1 MGGPEGQTRLP
12 AGSGYLETVDSLGR
26 RIRDP
31 VEKLRFF
38 RETLAASPVDA
49 EVPSLPPTGRPSG
62 TPAPRRPAPSW
73 LVLSGAGVG
82 CALAAALVLG
92 PMAWDGGKVSGA
104 MVPPDAAREGGSP
117 RASPGGTEGLVE
129 PETGALVSLASRA
142 PLEVAGEPVPASLGI
157 RPAGVWLVEQ
167 GPDWEQY
174 SNGLRI
180 ETAHTVG
187 GERRR
192 YRVFTLEGGMSEE
205 VYDRPVG
212 ILFHTTE
219 SHVWPLEPTYNDN
232 LRRNSKNLIG
242 NVARDRL
249 YHYVI
254 DRFGRVY
261 RVVEDEA
268 KANHAGHGVW
278 QHGERIYL
286 SLNHA
291 FFGVAFETRWAGGQ
305 ELPLTEAQV
314 VAGRNLTAWLRH
326 RWDIAPEMCVTHGL
340 TSVSPRSHLV
350 GYHVDWARGFPF
362 AAFDLPDQYR
372 RPAPSV
378 LLFGFGYDADLLR
391 RVGQPW
397 AGLEEAE
404 RLLAAEAAANGRSLA
419 EERRERRARFRHW
432 LRAQAQGD
440 DTDDTTARA
449 EATRAISGGS

>member
-1 MGGPEGQTRLP
+1 MGGTEARTRLC
-12 AGSGYLETVDSLGR
+12 ASNGYLERVDSLGR

-38 RETLAASPVDA
+38 RETLAASPPVA
-49 EVPSLPPTGRPSG
+49 EEPPPVPAERPVS
-62 TPAPRRPAPSW
+62 TAVPRRPGSSW
-73 LVLSGAGVG
+73 VLLSGAGVA
-82 CALAAALVLG
+82 CALAAALILG
-92 PMAWDGGKVSGA
+92 PMAWNGGRVSGA
-104 MVPPDAAREGGSP
+104 VVPPSPVPDAASIFPAESEARSV
-117 RASPGGTEGLVE
+117 AVE
-129 PETGALVSLASRA
+129 SGALVSRA
-142 PLEVAGEPVPASLGI
+142 WPVPFEVESRPSPGSLGL

-167 GPDWEQY
+167 GADWEQY

-180 ETAHTVG
+180 ETAHTVA

-192 YRVFTLEGGMSEE
+192 YRVFTLAGGMREE
-205 VYDRPVG
+205 IEDRPVG
-212 ILFHTTE
+212 ILYHTTE
-219 SHVWPLEPTYNDN
+219 SHVWPLEPGYNDN
-232 LRRNSKNLIG
+232 LRRNSRNLVDH
-242 NVARDRL
+242 VARDRL
-249 YHYVI
+249 YHYLI

-261 RVVEDEA
+261 RVVQDEA

-291 FFGVAFETRWAGGQ
+291 FFGVAFETRWAGGH

-326 RWDIAPEMCVTHGL
+326 RWEIAPEMCVTHGL

-362 AAFDLPDQYR
+362 AAFDLPDQYE

-378 LLFGFGYDADLLR
+378 LLFGFGYDADLVR
-391 RVGQPW
+391 RVGHPW
-397 AGLEEAE
+397 PGLVEAE

-432 LRAQAQGD
+432 LRAQAQS
-440 DTDDTTARA
+440 DDTTDRA
-449 EATRAISGGS
+449 EAARETSGGS